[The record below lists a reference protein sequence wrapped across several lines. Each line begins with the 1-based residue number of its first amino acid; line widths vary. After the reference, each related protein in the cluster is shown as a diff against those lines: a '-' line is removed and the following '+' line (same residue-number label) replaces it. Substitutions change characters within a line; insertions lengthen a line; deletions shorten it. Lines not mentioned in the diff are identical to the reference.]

1 MLFKPRVSNPVEFH
15 IADSDIAVT
24 LTAGGFNTGISGFT
38 GLNSTV
44 SGTWGFA
51 TDFSATVTSIFWM
64 TLGFIVANIP
74 ISLLGS

>member
-1 MLFKPRVSNPVEFH
+1 MLLISYVPGVVALLFKPRVSNPVEFH

-44 SGTWGFA
+44 SGT
-51 TDFSATVTSIFWM
+51 
-64 TLGFIVANIP
+64 
-74 ISLLGS
+74 